1 MRVGVVLRQGLETL
15 AAMLFAWREA
25 RLSRRA
31 LTVISEGAC
40 VIIRQ
45 PRRAGEQAVA
55 RFPQGARV
63 SADVKEAAQN
73 GLVILELAAEDVVLR
88 RISVPAQARDF
99 LSGIVRNQIERL
111 SPWQADQAVYG
122 FNAPASVDDGA
133 TLDIPV
139 FMTSRRVV
147 DGRVEQI
154 AAMGLRVD
162 RIVARERDALADT
175 PVTLWS
181 RLANAPPVELAR
193 ARRRI
198 GAGIAAFV
206 ALSVGVSLWAI
217 GSASAIRE
225 ESEDLAARA
234 KAIQRQLQ
242 PSHTPQSL
250 AALQP
255 EERAW
260 VSKQTSAPAVITL
273 EALSRA
279 LPDGAYLTELQL
291 EKATLRITGLAR
303 DAPSL
308 IAPLERSGHLV
319 DVHFLAPTTR
329 DSDGMAFRFSI
340 EARVEP
346 RLELA
351 GH

>member
-1 MRVGVVLRQGLETL
+1 MRAGVVLRRWLETL
-15 AAMLFAWREA
+15 AAILFAWREA
-25 RLSRRA
+25 RRA
-31 LTVISEGAC
+31 RHATMVTSENGC
-40 VIIRQ
+40 FIIRPPQ
-45 PRRAGEQAVA
+45 TGGEQAVA
-55 RFPQGARV
+55 RFAQGAQV
-63 SADVKEAAQN
+63 SADVQQAAQN
-73 GLVILELAAEDVVLR
+73 GLVTLELAAEDVVLR

-133 TLDIPV
+133 TLDVPV
-139 FMTSRRVV
+139 LMTSRGVV
-147 DGRVEQI
+147 DGVVERL

-162 RIVARERDALADT
+162 RVVARERDAPAAP

-181 RLANAPPVELAR
+181 RFANAPQEELEHACL
-193 ARRRI
+193 RI
-198 GAGIAAFV
+198 GAGIVGFV
-206 ALSVGVSLWAI
+206 ALSLGSSLWALA
-217 GSASAIRE
+217 SASAIRE
-225 ESEDLAARA
+225 EIENTAARA

-242 PSHTPQSL
+242 PVRTPQSL
-250 AALQP
+250 AALKP

-260 VSKQTSAPAVITL
+260 VSKQASSPAVIML

-291 EKATLRITGLAR
+291 EKATLRITGLTR

-308 IAPLERSGHLV
+308 IAPLERSGHLA

-329 DSDGMAFRFSI
+329 SSDGALFRFNI

-346 RLELA
+346 RLDLT
-351 GH
+351 GN